1 MSLKPLFTCLACA
14 GILILFAAPA
24 AADSSGLAGMH
35 DWRKEGGKTCFTD
48 HWHYGNGDGMKTKQA
63 AINAAIVSW
72 QNFTD
77 VEYGSD
83 WAVFKQA
90 ASKSVGCTTSTGV
103 WNCQVEARPC
113 RR

>member
-1 MSLKPLFTCLACA
+1 MTTKPILAM
-14 GILILFAAPA
+14 AAFVGVLVSFVLPA
-24 AADSSGLAGMH
+24 SADSSGLAGMH

-48 HWHYGNGDGMKTKQA
+48 HWHYGNGDGLKTKKA
-63 AINAAIVSW
+63 AIDAAIVSW
-72 QNFTD
+72 QSFTD
-77 VEYGSD
+77 LEYGSD
-83 WAVFKQA
+83 WAVFKNA